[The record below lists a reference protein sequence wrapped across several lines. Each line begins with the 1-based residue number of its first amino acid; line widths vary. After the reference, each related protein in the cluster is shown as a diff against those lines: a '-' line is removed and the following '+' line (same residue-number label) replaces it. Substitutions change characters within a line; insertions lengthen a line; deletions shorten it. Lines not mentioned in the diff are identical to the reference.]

1 MTLKDPPG
9 AGLDPKPV
17 EWPKGKL
24 IHRVH
29 DATFAG
35 ASFNPCKGRPTRFAP
50 IADARGA
57 CVPSLYGAESFDTAV
72 FESVLRDITP
82 KARVRRIYASHLK
95 RLSYSVLAPV
105 RKLVLV
111 DLTVAGLH
119 SVKVDLEELFG
130 GAQRRYPKTA
140 RWAEAFFRQVPWAQG
155 LRWMSKRNNTEQAV
169 VLFGPRIPDG
179 SLVPAADTLPMTHP
193 LAYATVKRIATSV
206 DVTVVEP

>member
-1 MTLKDPPG
+1 MTLKDPPAG
-9 AGLDPKPV
+9 GLDPKPL

-29 DATFAG
+29 DSSFAG
-35 ASFNPCKGRPTRFAP
+35 AGFNPCRGRPTRFAP
-50 IADARGA
+50 IADARGV

-72 FESVLRDITP
+72 FESVLHNITP
-82 KARVRRIYASHLK
+82 KAEVRRVYASQLK
-95 RLSYSVLAPV
+95 RLAYSVLAPA

-111 DLTVAGLH
+111 DLTAAGLH
-119 SVKVDLEELFG
+119 SVKVDLDELFG

-155 LRWMSKRNNTEQAV
+155 LLWVSRRNNTEQTV
-169 VLFGPRIPDG
+169 VLFEPRIPAG
-179 SLVPAADTLPMTHP
+179 SLVPASDTLPMTHP

-206 DVTVVEP
+206 AVTVVEP